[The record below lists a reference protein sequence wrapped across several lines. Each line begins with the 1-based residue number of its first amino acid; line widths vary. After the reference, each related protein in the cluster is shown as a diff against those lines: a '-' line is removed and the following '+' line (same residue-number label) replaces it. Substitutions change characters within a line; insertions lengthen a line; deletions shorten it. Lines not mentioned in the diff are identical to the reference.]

1 MGSSI
6 IDLSPSHAPSSAC
19 LSGGY
24 FFTQCGFRSRIKK
37 SALDSAW
44 IGTFFA
50 RLWSSWEIFPL
61 THHYSIVDITL
72 PSVDISA
79 SGSPYSTSC
88 SSPHVCETEWPV
100 VDRTMTSKKWALTG
114 GFLYRGAHRI
124 KQRRVRIPS
133 TSNYEQSHALYLI
146 FVPLCSSSNHSGQ
159 RSMPSQT
166 QARNAM

>member
-1 MGSSI
+1 M
-6 IDLSPSHAPSSAC
+6 SPSCARSQVLAWVE
-19 LSGGY
+19 G
-24 FFTQCGFRSRIKK
+24 FFTQLGFRSKIKK
-37 SALDSAW
+37 SALESEPSLLGSDQF
-44 IGTFFA
+44 GKFL
-50 RLWSSWEIFPL
+50 LWLIATVSSIWHSL
-61 THHYSIVDITL
+61 
-72 PSVDISA
+72 VDISA
-79 SGSPYSTSC
+79 SGSPCSTSC

>member
-1 MGSSI
+1 M
-6 IDLSPSHAPSSAC
+6 SPSRARSSAC
-19 LSGGY
+19 LSGG
-24 FFTQCGFRSRIKK
+24 FFH
-37 SALDSAW
+37 SAW
-44 IGTFFA
+44 FSLKNLKIRTWLSLNRNFFA
-50 RLWSSWEIFPL
+50 RLWSAWKIFAI
-61 THHYSIVDITL
+61 THHNNIIHLWHSL
-72 PSVDISA
+72 VDISA
-79 SGSPYSTSC
+79 SGSPCSTSC

-124 KQRRVRIPS
+124 KQRRVRIVHV
-133 TSNYEQSHALYLI
+133 SNYEQSHALYLI